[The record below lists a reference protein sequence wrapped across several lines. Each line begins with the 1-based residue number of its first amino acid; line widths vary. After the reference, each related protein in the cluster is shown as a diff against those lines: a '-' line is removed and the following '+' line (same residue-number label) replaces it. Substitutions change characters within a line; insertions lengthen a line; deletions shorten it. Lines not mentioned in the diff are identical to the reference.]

1 MWVGARDTFLA
12 VRRTLV
18 PTGETYTHA
27 EHSLP
32 SYAPTHRV
40 LSYGCEARLKSDSVL
55 DIESGFGR
63 VEPKEN
69 PSARSYEG
77 LIAFPSVRRASHE
90 RNTMYMS
97 DLDLVAI
104 SIALVSLMAVV
115 VTSAIANARLTS
127 ERNEWR
133 RLAISAQ
140 KERDH
145 A

>member
-1 MWVGARDTFLA
+1 
-12 VRRTLV
+12 
-18 PTGETYTHA
+18 
-27 EHSLP
+27 
-32 SYAPTHRV
+32 
-40 LSYGCEARLKSDSVL
+40 
-55 DIESGFGR
+55 
-63 VEPKEN
+63 
-69 PSARSYEG
+69 
-77 LIAFPSVRRASHE
+77 
-90 RNTMYMS
+90 MYMS